1 MPIVKECLTL
11 ANAMQ
16 HNERGAFLFD
26 YPRLMAFAES
36 HARAYREAAPFP
48 HIAIDDFI
56 DDDIVTELLK
66 GIPRP
71 DPERQTRDNSSF
83 VDAQGKLP
91 AQISKVGLR
100 EERDFTP
107 FLRHFIWELNSP
119 SFLLYLEKLT
129 GIPNLLPDPK
139 MLGGGTHQTLPGGL
153 LRVHA
158 DFNVH
163 RVYELHRRINLI
175 LYLNRDW
182 KEEYGGHLELWDKAV
197 STCTERILPID
208 KRCVIFSTAS
218 DTWHGHPHPLTCPP
232 DRARQ
237 SIALYYYTNGR
248 PAAEFSKGR
257 HKTLWPLLPGEDG
270 YGSSD
275 PTQELP
281 SEGVSMNSK
290 GMRQPGKSTDPA

>member
-1 MPIVKECLTL
+1 MSIVTCRLTVPEAL
-11 ANAMQ
+11 S
-16 HNERGAFLFD
+16 HNERGSFLFD
-26 YPRLMAFAES
+26 YAKLMAFAAEH
-36 HARAYREAAPFP
+36 HAAYKQGQPFP
-48 HIAIDDFI
+48 HIVIDDFVA
-56 DDDIVTELLK
+56 DDIVDELLK
-66 GIPRP
+66 GIPAP
-71 DPERQTRDNSSF
+71 DPERQTRDNSSY
-83 VDAQGKLP
+83 VDEGGKLP

-119 SFLLYLEKLT
+119 SFLLFVEKLT
-129 GIPNLLPDPK
+129 GIANLLPDPR

-163 RVYELHRRINLI
+163 RVFEIDRRINLI

-182 KEEYGGHLELWDKAV
+182 KEEYGGHLELWDKTV
-197 STCTERILPID
+197 KHCVERVLPID
-208 KRCVIFSTAS
+208 KRCVIFSTGS

-248 PAAEFSKGR
+248 PVHEKHER
-257 HKTLWPLLPGEDG
+257 HKTLWPALPHEK
-270 YGSSD
+270 
-275 PTQELP
+275 P
-281 SEGVSMNSK
+281 
-290 GMRQPGKSTDPA
+290 